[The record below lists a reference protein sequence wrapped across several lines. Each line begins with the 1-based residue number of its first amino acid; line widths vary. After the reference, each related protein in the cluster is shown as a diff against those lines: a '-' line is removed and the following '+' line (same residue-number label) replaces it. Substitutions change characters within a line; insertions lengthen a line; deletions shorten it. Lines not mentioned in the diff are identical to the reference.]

1 MARLLSDSD
10 RKPKPKRVVVSKADV
25 TVALGDGDEL
35 SDDYIITVRQEHEL
49 VRVLLQSPETLLFG
63 RIRPTMLE
71 ARDYHYIW
79 VAMENLAQRTG
90 AIAYDRAAVAAE
102 MERIEPQAFRGKYVE
117 RLLADIEMEGPVC
130 PDYYV
135 EKVLIH
141 EKVVRHNLK
150 HFRQLTQKLNDK
162 AEVDGG
168 VLVYDE
174 YITAAGDIARTPGV
188 GMPIESVGRRLRH
201 WDPDAAAAKIIPSG
215 HAVIDQVSGGGPSKG
230 DLVVIGGGTNAG
242 KSYMGEE
249 LLRSHKDMDS
259 KFLVISVEDDE
270 DLMYCRL
277 MARETH
283 NSKPPQRPAWFR
295 KKPKEETDYDASILE
310 FGRKKLEPDEHM
322 HVRRVRK
329 GKVSEIIEVMRRYV
343 FEVGIKAAMVDYLQ
357 AVQPDYETK
366 GSPNITQETAKKVTQ
381 LKSAAEALGIPI
393 YLTSQLSRE
402 EFKHGQEPDLT
413 SCKYAGD
420 IENET
425 ELLVL
430 LWRTP
435 ERVLKGKVA
444 KAKWMETKSAR
455 YIVQT
460 HPVTGCFVR
469 WEADFQ
475 QAQAAS
481 SSGPAGDYRRGRPRR
496 DARQF

>member
-270 DLMYCRL
+270 DSHVLPPHGPRDPQLEAPAAARL
-277 MARETH
+277 VSEEAQRGDRLRRLHPRVWAKKARARRAH
-283 NSKPPQRPAWFR
+283 ARPPRPKGQSLGDHRGDAPLRLRGRHQGRDGRLPPGCPARLRDQRLPQHHPGDR
-295 KKPKEETDYDASILE
+295 EEGHATE
-310 FGRKKLEPDEHM
+310 ERGRGARDPHLPDE
-322 HVRRVRK
+322 
-329 GKVSEIIEVMRRYV
+329 
-343 FEVGIKAAMVDYLQ
+343 
-357 AVQPDYETK
+357 
-366 GSPNITQETAKKVTQ
+366 
-381 LKSAAEALGIPI
+381 SAL
-393 YLTSQLSRE
+393 
-402 EFKHGQEPDLT
+402 
-413 SCKYAGD
+413 
-420 IENET
+420 
-425 ELLVL
+425 
-430 LWRTP
+430 
-435 ERVLKGKVA
+435 
-444 KAKWMETKSAR
+444 AR
-455 YIVQT
+455 GV
-460 HPVTGCFVR
+460 
-469 WEADFQ
+469 
-475 QAQAAS
+475 
-481 SSGPAGDYRRGRPRR
+481 
-496 DARQF
+496 